1 MDFPEFGNEDNHNNN
16 NDIQIDEEPVNNNF
30 GGNNWNEPRQFGGD
44 GNFMGSTE
52 GNYDWGNS
60 LDPEEQ
66 KRVEARRAEE
76 EERRA
81 KLSEK
86 ISKELED
93 KQNLRKKAIEYLQRW
108 EDQRGNN
115 IQKRQE
121 YNRANE
127 EEYLKQRDQEKAGN
141 INPWD
146 KVIQNIQLKEGEH
159 KGLRDVSRMKSV
171 ILQRKNDFV
180 NLKMK

>member
-1 MDFPEFGNEDNHNNN
+1 MDFPEFGNEENTHNN
-16 NDIQIDEEPVNNNF
+16 NDIQIDEEPINHF
-30 GGNNWNEPRQFGGD
+30 GGNNWSEPRQLRSD
-44 GNFMGSTE
+44 VNYMGSTE
-52 GNYDWGNS
+52 GTYDWGNS

-66 KRVEARRAEE
+66 KRVEARRGEE
-76 EERRA
+76 EERRG
-81 KLSEK
+81 KLSAK

-93 KQNLRKKAIEYLQRW
+93 KQNLRKRAIEYLQRW
-108 EDQRGNN
+108 EDQRANN
-115 IQKRQE
+115 TQKKQE

-127 EEYLKQRDQEKAGN
+127 EEYLKQRELEKAGN

-159 KGLRDVSRMKSV
+159 KGLRDVSRMRSV

>member
-1 MDFPEFGNEDNHNNN
+1 M
-16 NDIQIDEEPVNNNF
+16 
-30 GGNNWNEPRQFGGD
+30 
-44 GNFMGSTE
+44 
-52 GNYDWGNS
+52 S
-60 LDPEEQ
+60 LLLLP
-66 KRVEARRAEE
+66 KSG
-76 EERRA
+76 
-81 KLSEK
+81 KLSAK

-93 KQNLRKKAIEYLQRW
+93 KQNLSISAIEYLQRW
-108 EDQRGNN
+108 EDQRANN
-115 IQKRQE
+115 TQKKQE

-127 EEYLKQRDQEKAGN
+127 EEYLKQRELEKAGN

-159 KGLRDVSRMKSV
+159 KGLRDVSRMRSV